1 MSFKYVLFDF
11 DGTIADSSE
20 GVIESIAYAYKAF
33 NKQLPDYE
41 TIKCFFGP
49 PLVSS
54 FMKYAGADEK
64 TGEAMTAKYRE
75 LYTDNAMYRIK
86 LYDGLEQL
94 LKMLKDDGMK
104 IAIASSK
111 PTMFFDKLLAYLNIK
126 QYFDAVCGARSD
138 EKSTSKTDIILSACE
153 QFGVEDKNEVIM
165 VGDRKY
171 DILGAKGAGV
181 KSIGVLYGYGERD
194 ELEKAGADYFAET
207 TDEVYRIVKNI

>member
-1 MSFKYVLFDF
+1 MNCRYVFFDF

-33 NKQLPDYE
+33 NKPLPDYE

-49 PLVSS
+49 PLIAS
-54 FMKYAGADEK
+54 FMKYAGVDER
-64 TGEAMTAKYRE
+64 TGEEMTEKYRE

-86 LYDGLEQL
+86 LYDGLERL
-94 LKMLKDDGMK
+94 LKNLSDDGIK

-111 PTMFFDKLLAYLNIK
+111 PTMFFEKLLTYLNIK
-126 QYFDAVCGARSD
+126 QYFDAVCGAESD
-138 EKSTSKTDIILSACE
+138 EKSTSKTDIILSACNHL
-153 QFGVEDKNEVIM
+153 GVEDKNEVIM

-181 KSIGVLYGYGERD
+181 KSIGVLYGYGERS
-194 ELEKAGADYFAET
+194 ELEEAGADFFAET
-207 TDEVYRIVKNI
+207 TDEVYKIIKNL